1 MEGNAG
7 RVHKAFTYSSRYF
20 IVMDLTVLEAHET
33 TTHYNA
39 STLPNKSGKG
49 SVLGSFFDRGGRRKK
64 VPGRFHRQGT
74 YKVL

>member
-49 SVLGSFFDRGGRRKK
+49 SVLGSFFDRGAFEESLTK
-64 VPGRFHRQGT
+64 VQESKRAQN
-74 YKVL
+74 